1 MKEDLRYVGEYNS
14 KKNQNIGEVIE
25 YVLSFNYGTTLE
37 NTELGKI
44 LRYNINDEEE
54 FLKYKSTMNRVRN
67 ILINYGYVLKGVPGI
82 GYYILKPSQ
91 VSNHC
96 YRNYIKRAGRTLDKS
111 VYILEHTDKT
121 ELNNDRME
129 ELNNLVQLNKEI
141 VDNMWK
147 NIRESAYYSRK
158 DYYDS
163 LED

>member
-1 MKEDLRYVGEYNS
+1 MKRDLRYVGEYNS
-14 KKNQNIGEVIE
+14 KKKQNIGEVIE

-44 LRYNINDEEE
+44 LGYNINDEEE

-82 GYYILKPSQ
+82 GYYILKPNQ

-121 ELNNDRME
+121 ELNVDRME
-129 ELNNLVQLNKEI
+129 ELNNLVELNKEI

>member
-37 NTELGKI
+37 NTVLGKM
-44 LRYNINDEEE
+44 LGYNIDNEEE
-54 FLKYKSTMNRVRN
+54 FKKYKSTMSRIRN
-67 ILINYGYVLKGVPGI
+67 ILIDYGYVLKGVPGV

-121 ELNNDRME
+121 ELNVDRME

-141 VDNMWK
+141 VDNMWE